1 MGRGFGSRSIEWKHS
16 VKSNTM
22 EKNNCGVFKVKPVEI
37 CVYGAEVL
45 CPSCVNLP
53 STKETYEWLEAALK
67 RKFKDQPFDIAY
79 IDIHEPPNEPEK
91 QEMAEKVINDEYFY
105 PLVVIAGT
113 VVGEGNP
120 RLKKIYEVMEEHGYV
135 SVTAI

>member
-1 MGRGFGSRSIEWKHS
+1 M
-16 VKSNTM
+16 
-22 EKNNCGVFKVKPVEI
+22 KPVEI
-37 CVYGAEVL
+37 CVYGAEIL

-53 STKETYEWLEAALK
+53 SAKETYEWLEAALK
-67 RKFKDQPFDIAY
+67 RKFKNQPFDIVY

-91 QEMAEKVINDEYFY
+91 QDMAEKVINDEYFY

-135 SVTAI
+135 SVTAK